1 MWLRRTRQVPPVRR
15 KDLRKMFIFTE
26 DCKIGIEQID
36 KEHERLF
43 ELINDAAELLENEF
57 VEDKYSRI
65 QGLLEEL
72 EEYADS
78 HFAHEEAYMKRTKD
92 PEYEMQKKQ
101 HMMFREKLIEFN
113 VADIDRDQP
122 GVLAEL
128 LRYLTRWLYRHIMS
142 SDMMIGKM
150 QSVQE
155 WKEQEDPCAFTE
167 KYYTGIALVD
177 GQHARL
183 FEIIGSA
190 NEIVKNEFIPDKF
203 DNIVEL
209 LQELQEYT
217 SIHFADE
224 EAYMEKI
231 GYEGLEAQKRAH
243 AGFIAK
249 LEELE
254 FEGFEENQQEV
265 LLELMDFLFN
275 WLVYHILKMDKKIP
289 AETT

>member
-1 MWLRRTRQVPPVRR
+1 
-15 KDLRKMFIFTE
+15 MFLFTE

-36 KEHERLF
+36 KEHEHLF

-57 VEDKYSRI
+57 VEDKYSKI
-65 QGLLEEL
+65 KILLEEL
-72 EEYADS
+72 EEYADT
-78 HFAHEEAYMKRTKD
+78 HFAHEEEYMKRTDD

-101 HMMFREKLIEFN
+101 HMLFREKLIEFD
-113 VADIDRDQP
+113 VADIDGDQE

-167 KYYTGIALVD
+167 KYYTGIASVD
-177 GQHARL
+177 EQHARL

-203 DNIVEL
+203 DNIMEL
-209 LQELQEYT
+209 LQQLQEYT
-217 SIHFADE
+217 RIHFADE
-224 EAYMEKI
+224 EGYMEKI
-231 GYEGLEAQKRAH
+231 GYDGLEAQKRAH

-254 FEGFEENQQEV
+254 FEGFEEKQQEV
-265 LLELMDFLFN
+265 LLELMDFLFH
-275 WLVYHILKMDKKIP
+275 WLVHHILKMDKKIP
-289 AETT
+289 AEAV